1 MTLITISKVILFKV
15 WKESAFKNGFD
26 FCWVPR
32 YVFYRHFFP
41 RSTFQN
47 GDNIQQAE
55 WCHKE
60 VGWYYTWKWQKRASE
75 DFDRMWLHLLT
86 CIRGVTPRDP
96 LRTDDE
102 KIPLSDMS
110 CHSKLCNVIHGK
122 FTMMRRR
129 MIRYVAFII
138 WQKSSHYLLYLRSM
152 ELRNLLVVIGVKRY
166 SRNLQTVTALEL
178 FVIMIALSNQ
188 SSWSNLHVDQSN

>member
-152 ELRNLLVVIGVKRY
+152 EFWNFLVHSNWCQTIFEELANRY
-166 SRNLQTVTALEL
+166 SIGTVRDHDRT
-178 FVIMIALSNQ
+178 F
-188 SSWSNLHVDQSN
+188 